1 MMRNNFFLNRFI
13 AFGLFALTVSFLH
26 SRCSSD
32 KKAEEHGKSNCLK
45 PDSINP
51 NGTSELAKLM
61 RSMHSHAALIRTNI
75 MNDRSLDTFPA
86 SFQRIFTAKAT
97 DSTVR
102 SKAFDGF
109 SENYLNS
116 LQNLYSVK
124 DGATR
129 KYAFNEMIDNC
140 ITCHNQYCTGPVK
153 VISKLKIS
161 EAGK

>member
-1 MMRNNFFLNRFI
+1 MRFI
-13 AFGLFALTVSFLH
+13 YSGVAFIFLFLLSACSQHKTV
-26 SRCSSD
+26 D
-32 KKAEEHGKSNCLK
+32 GQNKSNCMK

-61 RSMHSHAALIRTNI
+61 RNMHSHAALIRENI
-75 MNDRSLDTFPA
+75 MNDRSLDTFPV
-86 SFQRIFTAKAT
+86 SFQKIFTAKAT

-102 SKAFDGF
+102 SRVFDGF

-129 KYAFNEMIDNC
+129 KHAFNEMVDNC

-153 VISKLKIS
+153 VISKLKIG